1 LNKTGFK
8 LPWRVTSLAAIVMF
22 VVFHAVA
29 MQTASPGAGTT
40 LSDGTS
46 AQLALIHQL
55 AWFSQYVI
63 PAGLWIGAMGLF
75 GARVCSKLPLTA
87 AQGDPVVVSAL
98 SWRDFERLMGE
109 AFRRR
114 GFTVTGF
121 GGSVSDGGVDLGLMK
136 HGERFLVQ
144 CKHWRKQ
151 QVGVTVV
158 HELNA
163 VIAAQGA
170 HGGFVVTG
178 GQFTPEARAFAQ
190 SCKIELIDGSSLQR
204 LIGSAAASGRA
215 PAAAVKGDGRGQ
227 PR

>member
-1 LNKTGFK
+1 MKGIEPMAGRQGNLSELIKTGFK
-8 LPWRVTSLAAIVMF
+8 LPWRATSLAAIV
-22 VVFHAVA
+22 VFLIFHVIAL
-29 MQTASPGAGTT
+29 QTALPATGTK
-40 LSDGTS
+40 LSDTTF
-46 AQLALIHQL
+46 AQIALIHQF
-55 AWFSQYVI
+55 AVFSQYLI
-63 PAGLWIGAMGLF
+63 PVALWIGAMGSF
-75 GARVCSKLPLTA
+75 GLRVRSKLPVT
-87 AQGDPVVVSAL
+87 AQGDPVVLSAL

-121 GGSVSDGGVDLGLMK
+121 GGSVADGGVDLGLMK

-158 HELNA
+158 RELNG

-178 GQFTPEARAFAQ
+178 GQFTPEARVFAE
-190 SCKIELIDGSSLQR
+190 SCKIELVDGSSLER
-204 LIGSAAASGRA
+204 LIGNVR
-215 PAAAVKGDGRGQ
+215 R
-227 PR
+227 